1 MAPAAQGAIT
11 VPRADPLGA
20 AVNDREGTAGMP
32 PTSQDD
38 PLVDAMRRKGGAS
51 EQRLRAE
58 EELRFRVEARRDR
71 LLAEWAAERMGL
83 APADVA
89 AHVERLIAADLA
101 APGPDDVV
109 AKVLGD
115 LRGRG
120 VEVEERELRA
130 RLSAFEQEAWRELA
144 SGA

>member
-1 MAPAAQGAIT
+1 
-11 VPRADPLGA
+11 
-20 AVNDREGTAGMP
+20 MP
-32 PTSQDD
+32 PTGRDD
-38 PLVDAMRRKGGAS
+38 PLIDAMRRKGGAG
-51 EQRLRAE
+51 EQRLRTE

-83 APADVA
+83 APAEVPA
-89 AHVERLIAADLA
+89 YVEGLIAADLA

-115 LRGRG
+115 LRERG

-130 RLSAFEQEAWRELA
+130 RLSAFEQAAWRQFA
-144 SGA
+144 PGG